1 MLAMSTKMFEK
12 VLGQIGIEKQ
22 IIGVKKRATAER
34 WEIQVLRVLRW
45 QSWDKIL
52 GGFQNQHVRK
62 EKINAHVGKHHNESN
77 NAIDLSAGA
86 RKL

>member
-1 MLAMSTKMFEK
+1 MRKSWAKLVKYRQADHS
-12 VLGQIGIEKQ
+12 
-22 IIGVKKRATAER
+22 VKKRATAER
-34 WEIQVLRVLRW
+34 WEIQVLRILRW

-62 EKINAHVGKHHNESN
+62 EKINAHFGKHHKESN
-77 NAIDLSAGA
+77 NVIDPSAGA

>member
-1 MLAMSTKMFEK
+1 MWFITGGMRKCMFAMSTKMFEK

-45 QSWDKIL
+45 QSFDKIL
-52 GGFQNQHVRK
+52 REVFR
-62 EKINAHVGKHHNESN
+62 INM
-77 NAIDLSAGA
+77 
-86 RKL
+86 